1 MPPVQAL
8 TGSALLSLWAPPYHG
23 PWRRGVC
30 FAPASVWDALWVR
43 VKARGVPRR
52 GCSMVDVLDKITGG
66 STEFGVPAHQQRVE
80 LQVMD
85 QASKTLLNLEA
96 GRLEGIY
103 WLLVRFG
110 VC

>member
-1 MPPVQAL
+1 MGPGDAVCVLLQL
-8 TGSALLSLWAPPYHG
+8 QFGMHFGSELKPEEYP
-23 PWRRGVC
+23 GV
-30 FAPASVWDALWVR
+30 V
-43 VKARGVPRR
+43 G
-52 GCSMVDVLDKITGG
+52 SMVDVLDKITGG